1 MNDHTH
7 IQSRGAAI
15 RIENLDTD
23 QIVPKQFL
31 TGIDKSGLAKALL
44 YDLRFDRF
52 GVPKPGFVLNRPE
65 YAGARVL
72 IGGAN
77 FGCGSSREHA
87 IWSLQQFGIRAVIAP
102 SFGEIFY
109 SNAMNNQLLLVML
122 PREAIDLL
130 MSEVEQSP
138 GTEINIDIERRT
150 VSSSRGTWPFNLS
163 GRHREMFLRNLDVIG
178 LTLQKKQQIE
188 SFSKAHFA
196 KNPWLSDI
204 ASRNR
209 LRLA

>member
-1 MNDHTH
+1 MNDHTR
-7 IQSRGAAI
+7 IQSQGAAI

-44 YDLRFDRF
+44 HDLRFDVQ
-52 GVPKPGFVLNRPE
+52 GTPKPGFVLNRPE
-65 YAGARVL
+65 YAGVGML

-87 IWSLQQFGIRAVIAP
+87 VWSLQQSGIRAVIAP

-109 SNAMNNQLLLVML
+109 SNAMNNRLLLVML
-122 PREAIDLL
+122 PREAVAQL
-130 MSEVEQSP
+130 MDEVEQSP
-138 GTEINIDIERRT
+138 STRIDVDIERMT
-150 VSSSRGTWPFNLS
+150 VRSPGGQWRFALS
-163 GRHREMFLRNLDVIG
+163 ARHREMFLKNLDVIG
-178 LTLQKKQQIE
+178 LTLQKEPQIRR
-188 SFSKAHFA
+188 FSEAHLG
-196 KNPWLSDI
+196 KNPWLVDI
-204 ASRNR
+204 ASRSR